1 MMKYIIAAIAISTI
15 ISCGRN
21 EPLANYNPKSQQA
34 QALKNVLL
42 EFQDGANRKDAKKV
56 ANLIHENA
64 SVMIGRDRRILS
76 KAEYIKI
83 LPKRLAENPSISLG
97 KPRMKV
103 SGETAEVKIYMTRGD
118 YNGLIIYDMKLDNNN
133 WYIHSWRY

>member
-1 MMKYIIAAIAISTI
+1 VLNYIITAIAITAM

-21 EPLANYNPKSQQA
+21 EPLANYHPKSQQE
-34 QALKNVLL
+34 QALKSVLL
-42 EFQDGANRKDAKKV
+42 EFQDGANRKDAKIV

-64 SVMIGRDRRILS
+64 SVMIGRDRKVLS

-83 LPKRLAENPSISLG
+83 LPDRLAENPPISLG
-97 KPRMKV
+97 KPRMKI

-118 YNGLIIYDMKLDNNN
+118 YNGLIIYDMKLENNY